1 MLPAGPAVDL
11 VPVEQ
16 LRILVVDDD
25 AAVGR
30 FVCAVLA
37 QAGHAVHSATDLE
50 GATGVASAQELDLLL
65 SDVVLGAVDGLDVAD
80 AVQLLQPRVKT
91 LFMSG
96 YARPRYKTGADDPVL
111 AKPFGPA
118 ELLERVDALFA
129 PA

>member
-1 MLPAGPAVDL
+1 
-11 VPVEQ
+11 VEQ

-30 FVCAVLA
+30 FVCAVLE
-37 QAGHAVHSATDLE
+37 QAGHLVHLTSDLE
-50 GATGVASAQELDLLL
+50 GARRVAAAEQLDMLL

-80 AVQLLQPRVKT
+80 AVRLLQPGLKT

-96 YARPRYKTGADDPVL
+96 YARPRFKTGTDDPVL

-118 ELLERVDALFA
+118 DLIEAMFVAA
-129 PA
+129 